1 MKEKERE
8 RESLKKKERK
18 FKDTKKY
25 AVGLSNLLG
34 NVARRELTSW
44 EEKSGG
50 APAPVLITSV
60 ATGANNLIIRSRS
73 NPDRSFRL
81 RRRLEHEMVP
91 TPRRG
96 IPIFVE
102 AA

>member
-44 EEKSGG
+44 EEKWK
-50 APAPVLITSV
+50 
-60 ATGANNLIIRSRS
+60 
-73 NPDRSFRL
+73 
-81 RRRLEHEMVP
+81 RRAGVHQHRY
-91 TPRRG
+91 
-96 IPIFVE
+96 
-102 AA
+102 